1 MPCQECRSKTS
12 WVLPEWFAAAKR
24 ERLFRKQKKKLMWL
38 RRIIA
43 NQRKACHAV
52 NDVTRMG
59 AKSVRYER

>member
-1 MPCQECRSKTS
+1 MPFQECRSKTS
-12 WVLPEWFAAAKR
+12 WVLPEWLAAAKR
-24 ERLFRKQKKKLMWL
+24 ERLFIKQKKKLMWL

>member
-1 MPCQECRSKTS
+1 MKQIKSN
-12 WVLPEWFAAAKR
+12 AAAKR

>member
-1 MPCQECRSKTS
+1 MPFRGVQEQNKLGVTGMVCRG
-12 WVLPEWFAAAKR
+12 E
-24 ERLFRKQKKKLMWL
+24 ERAPVQKAEEKLMWL
-38 RRIIA
+38 RWIIA